1 MKDDRTTAGGPQAA
15 PSNTTGGPQAAPS
28 HRVRVS
34 RWVDGRPGQGLDAH
48 LGEVFRAVPDEEPL
62 SQAELASVGW
72 RIARDSRRVARRP
85 SFRHLPLVFAV
96 LVGGAGAAFAEWARP
111 GFWHLQRSFA
121 PRVLDT
127 AQDPATAN
135 PGKALG
141 VSPRSHEQ
149 ANAHDEPS
157 APELGSVVALAPSV
171 VVGPNPS
178 RSRESELLPD
188 PQAPLSEA
196 APEATG
202 SKGSVTRS
210 SPIALE
216 SELLQKALG
225 KLRRDHDARSALAL
239 LDDYQA
245 RFPQGSLSVEA
256 SVARVDALM
265 LMGRRGDALALLGRL
280 PLDRVGRPIEL
291 QLLRAELQA
300 ERDCNR
306 ALPDFDA
313 VLATSVSPGLGER
326 ALYGRAAC
334 RLRAGDAAGG
344 RGDLQT
350 YLARYPNGRFV
361 EQVRA
366 HLATA
371 SKP

>member
-1 MKDDRTTAGGPQAA
+1 MKDDRTAGGPK
-15 PSNTTGGPQAAPS
+15 GAPS
-28 HRVRVS
+28 HRLRVS
-34 RWVDGRPGQGLDAH
+34 RWVDGRTGEGLDAH

-62 SQAELASVGW
+62 SQGELASVGW
-72 RIARDSRRVARRP
+72 RIARDGRSGARRP

-121 PRVLDT
+121 PRVIDT
-127 AQDPATAN
+127 AQDPDTQS
-135 PGKALG
+135 PRKALG
-141 VSPRSHEQ
+141 VAPKPHVEP
-149 ANAHDEPS
+149 NAHDEPS
-157 APELGSVVALAPSV
+157 AEEIGALVAPTPNV
-171 VVGPNPS
+171 VVGPNRD
-178 RSRESELLPD
+178 RSRESEAAPD
-188 PQAPLSEA
+188 PQGPLSEA

-225 KLRRDHDARSALAL
+225 KLCCDHDARSALAL
-239 LDDYQA
+239 FDDYRA
-245 RFPQGSLSVEA
+245 RFPQGSLLVEA

-265 LMGRRGDALALLGRL
+265 LMGRRSDALALLTRL

-300 ERDCNR
+300 ERDCSR

-313 VLATSVSPGLGER
+313 VLAAAVSSGLGER

-334 RLRAGDAAGG
+334 RLRTGDAAAG
-344 RGDLQT
+344 RADLQA
-350 YLARYPNGRFV
+350 YLTRYPNGRFV

-366 HLATA
+366 HLATT
-371 SKP
+371 STP